1 MGRDARKPANSLPA
15 SAPATSLLGLAAPPP
30 AAAAVFFHP
39 GEVASEAKSLS
50 SHLLRET
57 FRRELERSE
66 LAKKLLLACRKIVD
80 GTWNGV
86 NTETERAQP
95 FPRVMSDDQ
104 IHLISAF
111 SGKHVYERA

>member
-15 SAPATSLLGLAAPPP
+15 SAPATSLLGLAASP
-30 AAAAVFFHP
+30 AAAVFFHP

-66 LAKKLLLACRKIVD
+66 LAKNSCSLAAKL
-80 GTWNGV
+80 
-86 NTETERAQP
+86 
-95 FPRVMSDDQ
+95 
-104 IHLISAF
+104 
-111 SGKHVYERA
+111 

>member
-15 SAPATSLLGLAAPPP
+15 SASAPATSLLGLAAPP

-86 NTETERAQP
+86 NTERAQP
-95 FPRVMSDDQ
+95 FPRVMFDDQ
-104 IHLISAF
+104 IHPIFAF
-111 SGKHVYERA
+111 SGKHFYERA